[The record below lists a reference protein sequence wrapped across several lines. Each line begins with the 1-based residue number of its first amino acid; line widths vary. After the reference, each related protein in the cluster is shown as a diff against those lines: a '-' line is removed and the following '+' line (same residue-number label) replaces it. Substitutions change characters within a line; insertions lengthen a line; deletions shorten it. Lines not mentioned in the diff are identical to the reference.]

1 MFLILIIIK
10 WLLNHRE
17 SVVELN
23 SYKAH
28 CDVCTHT
35 TTTTHTLFVKVKLIF
50 IFVIILIII
59 IVISRG
65 RLSRQT

>member
-1 MFLILIIIK
+1 MFLILLIIK

-28 CDVCTHT
+28 CDVHT
-35 TTTTHTLFVKVKLIF
+35 RGNNATHTLFVKV
-50 IFVIILIII
+50 
-59 IVISRG
+59 
-65 RLSRQT
+65 

>member
-28 CDVCTHT
+28 CDVHT
-35 TTTTHTLFVKVKLIF
+35 RQQRNAHFVCKSLIN
-50 IFVIILIII
+50 IHICDY
-59 IVISRG
+59 SDNYN
-65 RLSRQT
+65 SN